1 MFKWMVYIGVGLKDG
16 NSVNYLKFNFVRII
30 FLFLFFW
37 LLFVGIV
44 VNVKVVILLE
54 GLCINLIFIKYR
66 NGI

>member
-1 MFKWMVYIGVGLKDG
+1 MVYIGVGLKDG
-16 NSVNYLKFNFVRII
+16 NSVNYLKLNFVRII

>member
-1 MFKWMVYIGVGLKDG
+1 MLKWMVYIGVGLKDG
-16 NSVNYLKFNFVRII
+16 NSVIYLKLNFVRII

>member
-1 MFKWMVYIGVGLKDG
+1 MFKWMVYIGVGLKDR
-16 NSVNYLKFNFVRII
+16 NSVNYLKLNFVRII